1 MNLVT
6 QFFYNIQARY
16 EHDHARL
23 ESNDILIF
31 TVNDP
36 QRYYK
41 HYTILLGTRA
51 KIKKYK
57 KHRKTSF
64 LLRRDCH
71 ASI

>member
-6 QFFYNIQARY
+6 QFFYNIQVRY

-41 HYTILLGTRA
+41 HYTILLLEQR
-51 KIKKYK
+51 
-57 KHRKTSF
+57 
-64 LLRRDCH
+64 
-71 ASI
+71 

>member
-6 QFFYNIQARY
+6 QFFYNIQVRY

-41 HYTILLGTRA
+41 HYTTLYYYQNKDKEI
-51 KIKKYK
+51 
-57 KHRKTSF
+57 
-64 LLRRDCH
+64 
-71 ASI
+71 

>member
-1 MNLVT
+1 MLDLNRMIYLYLLSMT
-6 QFFYNIQARY
+6 
-16 EHDHARL
+16 L
-23 ESNDILIF
+23 KDIINTTL
-31 TVNDP
+31 
-36 QRYYK
+36 
-41 HYTILLGTRA
+41 HYITTRT